1 MGMTP
6 YSADFND
13 LGKLL
18 KKWFFGFWN
27 ALKNN
32 GVFLGRQFRKNGHAC
47 NLGGLIFEIPQK
59 NDHAILTWGYPA
71 FLCDLNIFHIP
82 NTPHRNAARRR
93 NICACPLD

>member
-71 FLCDLNIFHIP
+71 SLCDLNISDHQHS
-82 NTPHRNAARRR
+82 TS
-93 NICACPLD
+93 